1 MTLPGTIIESGPL
14 MTFISMC
21 LDFETFPVSTG
32 WELSHRMVNQ
42 SPQAFKASTTQV
54 DKLAKLETK
63 ID

>member
-1 MTLPGTIIESGPL
+1 